1 MFPGGLHPGKNVLKA
16 RVTVEF
22 AEDRT
27 VFRDVRVMPE
37 TFPKRGL
44 QPVDRQICLIDEG
57 IAFADPERPELDV
70 SRTRQ
75 KIRIEAGFGIFRL
88 SFQCQA
94 QKAAGLSSDGG
105 DFSEGGRRTWMASC
119 GRRSLMNDIA
129 TGHRIMGNSG
139 TARRKRKPF
148 A

>member
-1 MFPGGLHPGKNVLKA
+1 MFPCGFHPGKNVLKA
-16 RVTVEF
+16 RMPVEF
-22 AEDRT
+22 PEDRT

-44 QPVDRQICLIDEG
+44 QPVDRQICLVDKG

-94 QKAAGLSSDGG
+94 QKAAGLSATVG
-105 DFSEGGRRTWMASC
+105 DFSESGRRTWMASC
-119 GRRSLMNDIA
+119 GRRSLINDIA

-139 TARRKRKPF
+139 RACRKRNPST
-148 A
+148 